1 MYENDICLWKQELI
15 YLLNR
20 LNWSQYVEHLSEL
33 RKRLFWILAVFLV
46 SMITALFFT
55 GDVLQFLKSRP
66 PASLVAWNAFSPF
79 DGIKIYMYL
88 SAALSMV
95 VAVPFTLFQIWGFV
109 KKGLRKDERT
119 AALKYIPAGFVLIVI
134 GFVFAYFVV
143 FPMAFRFTTETTKNL
158 GLVETYGIAQ
168 YFSFLTNIVVPVSLA
183 FELPVIAMLLTRLRV
198 LTPSKLVKMRKV
210 AYMVLVFVACMISPP
225 EFFSHISVSVP
236 FIALYE
242 ISVWMSRVVYRKQ
255 QRLDTKYNDRMNY
268 GAV

>member
-1 MYENDICLWKQELI
+1 M
-15 YLLNR
+15 
-20 LNWSQYVEHLSEL
+20 NWSLYVEHLTEL

-46 SMITALFFT
+46 SMITAMFFT
-55 GDVLQFLKSRP
+55 GDVLHFLKSRP
-66 PASLVAWNAFSPF
+66 PASLVTWNAFSPF

-95 VAVPFTLFQIWGFV
+95 VAVPFTLLQIWSFV
-109 KKGLRKDERT
+109 KKGLRKDERL
-119 AALKYIPAGFVLIVI
+119 AALKYVPVAFLLIII

-143 FPMAFRFTTETTKNL
+143 FPMAFRFTTDTTKNL

-183 FELPVIAMLLTRLRV
+183 FELPVIAMFLTRLRILNPV
-198 LTPSKLVKMRKV
+198 KLGKMRKV
-210 AYMVLVFVACMISPP
+210 AYMVLVFIACMISPP

-236 FIALYE
+236 FIVLYE
-242 ISVWMSRVVYRKQ
+242 VSVLMSRVVYRKQ
-255 QRLDTKYNDRMNY
+255 QRLESKYDDRMNY